1 MQSAGWL
8 RHKLAADEKRLPFA
22 LRVSTDPAAEVP
34 LADIVATA
42 TTSETPVLQ
51 GNWLKSGAHVDL
63 VGAYTVSMREVD
75 DNTLQRGAL
84 YVDCSDTTVD
94 HIGELVIP
102 LASGVIEHDS
112 VVGDLYDLIAQGT
125 GDGGRIRDS
134 QQITIFKNGGG
145 AHRDLMVA
153 HYLMTLSN

>member
-1 MQSAGWL
+1 M
-8 RHKLAADEKRLPFA
+8 
-22 LRVSTDPAAEVP
+22 
-34 LADIVATA
+34 
-42 TTSETPVLQ
+42 LQ